1 METFH
6 LIGRIDGTNAESVGK
21 AIQDAYS
28 QQIPE
33 ELILDAENLDYISS
47 AGLRVLLRL
56 RKKTKRLCML
66 NVQPQVYE
74 ILELTGFNEMI
85 EAEKALRKVNIEGC
99 ELIGQGAHGKVY
111 RIDPETVIKVYNDSV
126 PMDKI
131 KQERELARWAFV
143 RDIPTAIPY
152 DIVRAGNNYG
162 AVFELLDARSSAE
175 YVNRSPEHLN
185 SFIERSISLLKEIHS
200 VEVQPGELPDMK
212 QKTAEWIESLSGSLP
227 EPVFTKLR
235 CLIDEV
241 PESHTLLHADYHL
254 KNIMICGEDLM
265 LIDMD
270 TLCMGDPVF
279 DLGTI
284 YNSYHEFPSID
295 PEGAAFLGLDVETAE
310 TIYRK
315 TFDLY
320 LEDRNEM
327 ERSEIE
333 KKAQLFGCARIIA
346 FMNKL
351 DGHPVKE
358 RAIEKCLQ
366 DITAL
371 LEF

>member
-1 METFH
+1 
-6 LIGRIDGTNAESVGK
+6 
-21 AIQDAYS
+21 
-28 QQIPE
+28 
-33 ELILDAENLDYISS
+33 
-47 AGLRVLLRL
+47 
-56 RKKTKRLCML
+56 ML

-152 DIVRAGNNYG
+152 DIVREGNNYG

-185 SFIERSISLLKEIHS
+185 SFIERSVSLLKEIHS

-227 EPVFTKLR
+227 EPVFTKLQ
-235 CLIDEV
+235 CLLDEV